1 MSDVRNIINSAS
13 FLVQAHGRWFNAHFN
28 LRVATR
34 EFRTPERA
42 ASLIVQFYDEL
53 ERKVEEWGKGHLF
66 AGLTV
71 LERHRGF
78 LHGLMLVHLPRIS
91 NDDHE
96 QVDCLVEAERWYRA
110 WAHERMM
117 PSYDETV
124 TFRSGPQGG
133 ADAWAFHWDQTLDLC
148 ASLDPFI
155 TCFDPQHGCD
165 LPLRKLLNLPLRPR
179 QSGPLKFEILTTR
192 GLLSPEAVASSELF
206 GMSLLSAFDVQAW
219 DWIKKRWESDEFH
232 FRVKERKRRQ
242 NTLAELELEHGSGT
256 MQAHVER
263 QRLESSWH
271 QKAEDRRRNGPGWGL
286 RKGV

>member
-1 MSDVRNIINSAS
+1 MLTSNLESPPA
-13 FLVQAHGRWFNAHFN
+13 VQAHGRWFNAHFE
-28 LRVATR
+28 LRVATG
-34 EFRTPERA
+34 EKVRTQERA
-42 ASLIVQFYDEL
+42 VSLIVQFCNDL
-53 ERKVEEWGKGHLF
+53 ERKVGEWGRGHLF
-66 AGLTV
+66 AGLVV
-71 LERHRGF
+71 LERHPGY
-78 LHGLMLVHLPRIS
+78 LHGLILVHLPRTS
-91 NDDHE
+91 NDDHD
-96 QVDCLVEAERWYRA
+96 QVDCLVEAQSWYRA
-110 WAHERMM
+110 WAHERTM

-148 ASLDPFI
+148 ASLDPFT

-165 LPLRKLLNLPLRPR
+165 RPLRRLLNMPSKPR
-179 QSGPLKFEILTTR
+179 HSGPIDFEIVTTR

-219 DWIKKRWESDEFH
+219 DWIKKRWELDEFH

-256 MQAHVER
+256 TQAHVER
-263 QRLESSWH
+263 QRLESSWL
-271 QKAEDRRRNGPGWGL
+271 QKAEDRSRNGPGWGL